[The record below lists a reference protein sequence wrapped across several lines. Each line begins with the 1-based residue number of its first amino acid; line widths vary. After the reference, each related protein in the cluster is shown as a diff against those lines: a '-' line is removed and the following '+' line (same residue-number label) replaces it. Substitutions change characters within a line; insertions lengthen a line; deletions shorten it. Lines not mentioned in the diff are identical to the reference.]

1 MWFLVFAM
9 LGILVLAGIVVLY
22 VAFPHRGEDVPAAP
36 WLGTVMRKSVES
48 APTLDNTS
56 DEVEPPAEH
65 LDLTGLRQPV
75 TSRRGAATDT
85 AAHLIGCT
93 HG

>member
-36 WLGTVMRKSVES
+36 WLGTVLRKRVES

-56 DEVEPPAEH
+56 DEVEAPAEH
-65 LDLTGLRQPV
+65 LDLTRLRHAGHESQGHD
-75 TSRRGAATDT
+75 R
-85 AAHLIGCT
+85 
-93 HG
+93 